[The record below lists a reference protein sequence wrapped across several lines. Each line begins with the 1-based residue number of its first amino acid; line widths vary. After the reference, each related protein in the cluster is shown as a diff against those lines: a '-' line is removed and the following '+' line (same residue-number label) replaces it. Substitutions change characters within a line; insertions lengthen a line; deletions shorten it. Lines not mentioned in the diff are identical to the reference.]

1 MCVGGQ
7 LLIADIT
14 MICNKTIYVLLKFKC
29 NSKNEE
35 PSTET
40 FLDFRCYQ
48 VPLWLLTGRLA
59 SYTISKGKLQ
69 CGRN

>member
-29 NSKNEE
+29 NNKNEE
-35 PSTET
+35 PPTET
-40 FLDFRCYQ
+40 FLDSRCY
-48 VPLWLLTGRLA
+48 VPSA
-59 SYTISKGKLQ
+59 
-69 CGRN
+69 NVVPN